1 MRDSI
6 ERTLVHAAA
15 IVALRRAVNRGAP
28 SSFEV
33 RGSLART
40 ILREDAGPLQGLD
53 RAAIVEHLESLQ
65 ELPGIVRVEVP
76 RFQEPGE
83 PYDPRPLVYFSL
95 LEGAR
100 SPEYCGAAFHR
111 AIVLEREAAS
121 C

>member
-1 MRDSI
+1 MPDTI

-15 IVALRRAVNRGAP
+15 IVALRRESNRGTP
-28 SSFEV
+28 SSFVV
-33 RGSLART
+33 RGHLARI
-40 ILREDAGPLQGLD
+40 ILREDAGPLQGLS
-53 RAAIVEHLESLQ
+53 RADIVRHLDALG

-83 PYDPRPLVYFSL
+83 AYDPRPLVYLSL

-111 AIVLEREAAS
+111 GIVLEREAAS